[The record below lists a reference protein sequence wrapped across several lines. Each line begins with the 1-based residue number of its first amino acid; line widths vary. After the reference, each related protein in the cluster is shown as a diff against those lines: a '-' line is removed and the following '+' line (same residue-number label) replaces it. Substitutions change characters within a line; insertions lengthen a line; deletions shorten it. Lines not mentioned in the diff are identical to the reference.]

1 MPRRNDDP
9 NPLTLMTMNS
19 FKKISGKFING
30 GGIFTFLRS
39 SVSSQIA
46 SWIDMGV
53 RMIFF
58 AFVFRQLDDY
68 YRSNLS
74 VLVGAVVGGIVNGCI
89 NYKFTFHASGQ
100 DVRAVV
106 AKYFLV
112 WAVSLFFNMFGT
124 TYCAMLLSRWHFLIS
139 LGFSPDA
146 IFATSTLT
154 VSLIVSL
161 AWNFMMQ
168 KNFVYKRVERFDPG
182 AIKAVNG
189 LTWVFTRTKHKK
201 HNKFKNDKE

>member
-1 MPRRNDDP
+1 MG
-9 NPLTLMTMNS
+9 TL
-19 FKKISGKFING
+19 KKVSSKFING

-58 AFVFRQLDDY
+58 AFVFRELDGAV
-68 YRSNLS
+68 RSNLS
-74 VLVGAVVGGIVNGCI
+74 VAVGAVVGGIVNGCI

-106 AKYFLV
+106 VKYFIV

-124 TYCAMLLSRWHFLIS
+124 TYCAMLLSRWHFLVS

-146 IFATSTLT
+146 IFAASTLT

-161 AWNFMMQ
+161 AWNFLMQ
-168 KNFVYKRVERFDPG
+168 KNFVYKRVERFDSR
-182 AIKAVNG
+182 AIKVVNG
-189 LTWVFTRTKHKK
+189 LTWAFTRH
-201 HNKFKNDKE
+201 HNNKLKDNQK

>member
-1 MPRRNDDP
+1 MG
-9 NPLTLMTMNS
+9 TL
-19 FKKISGKFING
+19 KKISGKFING

-58 AFVFRQLDDY
+58 AFVFRELDGV

-74 VLVGAVVGGIVNGCI
+74 VAVGAVVGGIVNGCI

-100 DVRAVV
+100 DVRAVIV
-106 AKYFLV
+106 KYFIV
-112 WAVSLFFNMFGT
+112 WIVSLFFNMFGT
-124 TYCAMLLSRWHFLIS
+124 TYCAMLLSRWKFLIH

-146 IFATSTLT
+146 IFAASTLT

-161 AWNFMMQ
+161 AWNFLMQ
-168 KNFVYKRVERFDPG
+168 KNFVYKRVKRFDPG
-182 AIKAVNG
+182 AIKMING
-189 LTWVFTRTKHKK
+189 LTWIFTRNRKK
-201 HNKFKNDKE
+201 QNNNQK